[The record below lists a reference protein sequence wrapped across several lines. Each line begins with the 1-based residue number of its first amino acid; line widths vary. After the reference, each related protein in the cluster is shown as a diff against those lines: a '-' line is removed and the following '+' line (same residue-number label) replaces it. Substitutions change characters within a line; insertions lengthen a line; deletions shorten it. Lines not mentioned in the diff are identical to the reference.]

1 MWTVIIFCF
10 WWLFSHSIMSNSLW
24 PHGLQH
30 ARLPCPSLSPGDFS
44 NSCPLSQWCHP
55 TISSS
60 VAFFS
65 SCLNL
70 YQHQGLF
77 QWVSTSHLVAKVLE
91 LQLQHQSFQWVFR
104 VDFLEDWLVW
114 SPCCPREFQ
123 ESSPTP
129 QFKSMNS
136 LALSPLYELSHVYRT
151 TRKII
156 TLTRWTFVG
165 KVMPLLLVC
174 CLGSS

>member
-44 NSCPLSQWCHP
+44 NSCPLRQWCHP

-60 VAFFS
+60 VTFFS

-114 SPCCPREFQ
+114 SPCCARESQ

-129 QFKSMNS
+129 QFKSMYS
-136 LALSPLYELSHVYRT
+136 LALSPLYGL
-151 TRKII
+151 
-156 TLTRWTFVG
+156 TLTCVQDH
-165 KVMPLLLVC
+165 
-174 CLGSS
+174 